1 MEGINTRKTGKMVNI
16 NALTAEALN
25 PGSTDDIFVQ
35 HDGLFTELCA
45 RWIQSGAK
53 TDAKIAAF
61 GRLLPLAPHLAE
73 HVERFLSH
81 TSNSS
86 VIGYSASSD
95 GTRVTQDS
103 DLIEALLG
111 TFRLLSYDCKNFTH
125 FVRPLALENLFQ
137 HTSRVVRYLAI
148 RTLCI
153 YAHTADYATQEM
165 IKSFVGEGEIEGP
178 WEGHQI
184 DYRFLSLWEEKRW
197 KGLQEK
203 MCEDSFTDETYAT
216 AVQQDL
222 SPYTVNVNGVL
233 LPRLDGAPSQERP
246 AELISTATTEENLK
260 RIAHGLLRSSPIL
273 LTGLA
278 GSGKTLLTRHLAW
291 QLNKLDKMVTL
302 HLNEQSDAKLLIG
315 MYTTGAKP
323 GTFAWRAGVLT
334 TAVREGRWIFIEDLD
349 RAPNEVISTI
359 LPLIERGE
367 LLIPS
372 RGETIRAARGFRII
386 ATMRSTLNPRGQEI
400 VPRQSMIG
408 HRFWKSITV
417 QMPQLDEFRQVI
429 YAKYPAL
436 QKHLSG
442 IMEVYARLLEL
453 YCDAKFSSENGT
465 SLRALTPR
473 DLLKW
478 CDRIAVLLGQSVSF
492 SNAQKDD
499 IFMEAFDCFAA
510 SLRSESARLKV
521 MSCVAEE
528 LHIDPQ
534 RRDHLLRNRE
544 VKLQVPSKITA
555 AGTIQI
561 GRARLSKHKS
571 SKKLGSGRPFSTND
585 YTLRLLE
592 KVAVA
597 VDRQEP
603 LLLVGETGTGKT
615 TCIQYLAEQLGRKL
629 VAFNLSQQ
637 SESGDLL
644 GGFKPVNVRSLVIPL
659 KDEFDK
665 IFDTTF
671 SRKKNLRFMEMLG
684 KRVAKGEWKRVCALW
699 REALKMVDA
708 ARKSHESQ
716 TSSPDPDGGQPKKKR
731 KMDSLPINFPTAR
744 WEKFATDLHDL
755 EAQLS
760 CGSETFAF
768 SFLEGNIVK
777 AVRNGDWVLLDEINL
792 ASSDTLEALTD
803 LLGGG
808 PDGNPSI
815 LLTETGN
822 VERVVAHPNFRVFA
836 AMNPATDVGKKDL
849 PPGIRSRFTELYVE
863 SPDGDEKSLRNI
875 VEKYLGGDGTDP
887 AIVRVARDV
896 TVLYLD
902 IQKLAKANMLVDG
915 ADQKA
920 HFSLRTLTR
929 TLSYAR
935 DIAPLCT
942 LRRALYEGFHMSF
955 LTFLGKVSEDLVAP
969 LITKHLFPQ
978 KASVKA
984 ELGRPLQQPSDGRGY
999 VRQGHYWLRQ
1009 GVHDLEEQS
1018 HYIITPFVQRNMNNL
1033 IRAASTRKYPVLIQG
1048 PTSSG
1053 KTSMIEYLAKRSGNK
1068 FVRIN
1073 NHEHTDLQE
1082 YLGSY
1087 ISGADGKLTF
1097 QEGILVRALR
1107 EGHWIV
1113 LDELNLAPTD
1123 VLEALNRLLDD
1134 NRELLIPETQEIV
1147 RPHEDFMLFAT
1158 QNPAGL
1164 YGGRKVLSRAFRNR
1178 FLELHFDDIPVEEL
1192 TEILHRRTMIP
1203 ETWCKRIVKVYR
1215 ELSTLRQ
1222 ENRIFEQKSFATL
1235 RDLFRWAQRKADT
1248 VQDLANNGYMLL
1260 AERVRKEEER
1270 VAVKKI
1276 LETVMSEK
1284 GPRVTIDEEQ
1294 LFSPDS
1300 LVNIEGLSNGVT
1312 KVDTG
1317 VVWTRAMRR
1326 LSVLVAHAIRNNEP
1340 VLLIGETGCGKTTVC
1355 QLLADQFN
1363 NQLHIVNA
1371 HQNTETGDLIGAQ
1384 RPIRNRAAIEESVR
1398 EQVLRALAGIASE
1411 TLQGDPTSL
1420 GFEELMASYD
1430 RIAKES
1436 PDSFTDEVRR
1446 SILLS
1451 RAKVSALFEWA
1462 DGSLVYAMK
1471 QGHYFL
1477 LDEISLADDSVL
1489 ERLNSVLEP
1498 SRSLLLAEKGPI
1510 DSHITASDGF
1520 QFLATMNPGG
1530 DYGKKELSPAL
1541 RNRFTE
1547 IWVPAMSDLDDILE
1561 IVRSK
1566 LKSSLV
1572 QYAGAI
1578 VSFSQW
1584 FNDKYNTS
1592 VASSISIRDT
1602 LAWVSFI
1609 NDSKHDDPIFGVVHG
1624 AAMVFIDTLGANPAG
1639 LLAISAATIDDEKA
1653 ACLHHLSKLLGQD
1666 VAPMYFGTIEILNT
1680 EHSFQLG
1687 SFSIPKFSS
1696 AASQSSNFA
1705 LEAPTTRSNAMRV
1718 IRALQLPKPI
1728 LLEGNPG
1735 VGKTTLVTALAKAI
1749 GKPFTRLNL
1758 SEQTDLMDLFGSDV
1772 PVEGG
1777 AAGTFAWRDAP
1788 FLKAMKNGDWVLLD
1802 EMNLASQSVLEGL
1815 NAVLDHRGEVYIS
1828 ELDQTFHKHRDF
1840 RVFAAQ
1846 NPHHQGGG
1854 RKGLPASFVNRFTVV
1869 YADVFRPEDLTLIC
1883 NKVFPSIDEQE
1894 VAKLIR
1900 FVAELDE
1907 QVVNRRT
1914 FGNLGAP
1921 WEFNLRDTLRWL
1933 QLLTSEHFPGSARDF
1948 LDTIF
1953 AQRFRAESDRIRLR
1967 RLFENQYGVHQPRI
1981 SLFHNLS
1988 TEAIQVGLGL
1998 LPRDTAVTRPDPMS
2012 TLRASQL
2019 GSMEA
2024 LLVSVKQ
2031 NWPVI
2036 IVGPPGSGKTAM
2048 ISQLAGYVGTDLITF
2063 SMNADVDAMDLVGGY
2078 EQLDPTREVHRCLEQ
2093 AEEMVRRHVATSTKP
2108 SAVHLQLLERLQ
2120 TDSFTRDNGSAVQF
2134 LESLAGLSLEASE
2147 LAHKLHSSL
2156 QASNQQIDGA
2166 RFQWVDGILIR
2177 SLEQGKWLVLDNANL
2192 CSSAVLDR
2200 LNSLLEPNGYLS
2212 INEHSTDD
2220 GEARIVRPH
2229 PNFRIFMTMDS
2240 KYGELSRAM
2249 RNRAVEICLLEGDF
2263 GTVQNDRP
2271 VVQYPLDSAMYRYRL
2286 FQEHEDNLSVTLEER
2301 FGHLGLQ
2308 DNHLLES
2315 FTKQTR
2321 QGLVL
2326 SSFAG
2331 SNETNGHHD
2340 TQPLPVVPQASIE
2353 DRIQRSARFLGTT
2366 WTPHA
2371 MEVYNKLGT
2380 DGLTR
2385 LRPYHPLGNELLL
2398 SCTEASRTLNIW
2410 SASVYEVMFDLYDMQ
2425 QAIQDLP
2432 SARFERRKERQKL
2445 PAFLYA
2451 YWQGLV
2457 KAVEGVWNALHQ
2469 DHHIDVAFLKPLRTL
2484 FWAFHTLT
2492 TVSTFDR
2499 ATFQTYLKMLT
2510 SAIPAIAGDSG
2521 SLVESMSNVLTKQV
2535 AIFGSDV
2542 QLTTGMGMEHI
2553 WRIFKA
2559 STPTTQAQLNAILE
2573 LESLADRLDAVMW
2586 QSTLHVDEMVQLR
2599 ERVASSLNLVRKNH
2613 VDAKELVAGLSAA
2626 IYDLEQ
2632 NIGEDNMFITP
2643 YFEDEFEGLCQFLDI
2658 ARNDTDTK
2666 RNTSPTA
2673 TVIAT
2678 RAKSALF
2685 ARRATKLVDL
2695 AFGRSHH
2702 GSEHFIKLYRHLGLT
2717 RKSAN
2722 AMVLQGQFHAAVLG
2736 KLYGADEVQLAQLD
2750 RFETELQ
2757 VLSQQVS
2764 LDAGRITNDQNAALD
2779 LLYKDIY
2786 NGIIASH
2793 SDILIDAASGSSVVI
2808 SSDAD
2813 ISDDY
2818 RSTLEVGI
2826 ARCARSP
2833 NSVADS
2839 AAWIHLGLL
2848 GLQLYVP
2855 NYPHDPALRPMI
2867 ERDMFNEEKCSLLE
2881 VLSALRQFQIDYTG
2895 QNTSF
2900 RIRQVEELVDNMG
2913 QEPPVPAIVRPTTSE
2928 LDDLQGEFTNLL
2940 STIQP
2945 LLNQSMSLQEAARDV
2960 TLQQNVLRIIQRLT
2974 DGYRAYDDI
2983 TDIAIGLTMGQR
2995 EEEKIVRGNVSKSL
3009 AYMSSQTPF
3018 FGRSKPM
3025 ETSESVLQIM
3035 EEGLGQREHAV
3046 DLRWHT
3052 LFSLLVLNNTDPA
3065 AMTAPAARTLLHDL
3079 FASLYGDWKT
3089 KLLKDQEKEAQN
3101 SSLYTYRGM
3110 DDDEVDEDPTLFP
3123 DYDVDQENEVKP
3135 IRLPSNSRDYAIRL
3149 SNIHAEL
3156 FVQGRDASD
3165 SIKALLE
3172 WCATE
3177 LNRISGGKSY
3187 DSKHEDVLPVIYL
3200 TLEKKVNALS
3210 TVGTARTYN
3219 FYFDANLSEAKRLIT
3234 LIHRIQTRYRQIR
3247 SIWPEHATLS
3257 EVLRTCDEALEFR
3270 HIDPVAKF
3278 ITKAEKLYAYMHE
3291 WQKVASKEYS
3301 TANVFDDLTKLLVS
3315 WRELELTTWARLFD
3329 MEEEK
3334 YRDDAKSWFFVA
3346 YETVIA
3352 ASESSED
3359 EKSLQTH
3366 VRNLLKS
3373 LEGFFEA
3380 TTLGHFEQRIKLL
3393 GQLRQH
3399 ASMRMQD
3406 VDAFRTVHAALDN
3419 FLAYY
3424 SRLEKPVHETLAK
3437 GRQAL
3442 EKQIT
3447 DVIKLAS
3454 WKDTNIEVLKQSAK
3468 ANHRKLTKLVRKFR
3482 ALLNRPVSG
3491 IMNAGFPDETH
3502 LLQDVSLEHV
3512 ITATNP
3518 EALKLCATKIP
3529 GWDER
3534 PSRFKNLAVTV
3545 SMMRNLTTPK
3555 TDTVDGASYISEF
3568 ITDLSGSIIELQ
3580 KATPTTLTEENKASV
3595 QHLKTQK
3602 RKLYADTMKELR
3614 QMGINSNLSVDTLAK
3629 QDELSIILST
3639 IPLVKGSESTGHVAE
3654 YHLHKAL
3661 NIMPQVRAVTREH
3674 SGDLTANDVSR
3685 SIGYLEGLLHASM
3698 RQRTVL
3704 SKAARSLE
3712 LINAPMALIANLCQ
3726 SEPYEF
3732 TVTFEHVDVSGFVQ
3746 PQLRWLAAML
3756 KTATDVVSAQARLGK
3771 TTELDALIREM
3782 RAWTGTAHN
3791 LADAY
3796 DQSPKL
3802 PFNVQSVAYQKVN
3815 DSVKTFLSDLQGSFS
3830 ASVGNSDI
3838 AKTVLRQVEPF
3849 LFLYPAANAVQYS
3862 DDLRVSVEAHAKDT
3876 LTSMDLILGSMQDVE
3891 VAMTGIPASTDDAS
3905 WLLKE
3910 EQALSAALMA
3920 LHAPHIS
3927 ETLQTLL
3934 DNMQYLREDAN
3945 LQGIVALLASVKPIL
3960 DQYAATHKY
3969 IVDRLD
3975 ALHASTAN
3983 LLHRLSK
3990 SFIQIGTQGF
4000 CQPPEKS
4007 NDPQKGKDDKLES
4020 GTGLGEGEG
4029 AEDISKDIEDD
4040 EDLED
4045 LAQEQK
4051 GEREGSIEEQ
4061 EDAVDMGEQEMEGE
4075 TEEVG
4080 EKEDKGDESGE
4091 EGDGDAQ
4098 SEVGSVD
4105 DLGPSAVDEKMWDD
4119 GGKEDDAKD
4128 KEGKEDVGTED
4139 QEEQVAAE
4147 QKEKEKSGEDKEED
4161 GEDGKKEGEEEDDME
4176 MEGEDQEENISAGE
4190 KEQMDPHA
4198 KEEET
4203 LDLPEDLN
4211 MDGQDDEGKEDDD
4224 LGDMDMVD
4232 DLPED
4237 EMDPE
4242 VDPSQP
4248 DTMEEDVGPEQEG
4261 EEEKDTTGHIEEKE
4275 QPEGEKEDEGD
4286 EPMDD
4291 DDAVPLPDENIP
4303 EDEVREQKDSDQA
4316 DPNAEAGAGTEAN
4329 EEAHKNKNEQASAS
4343 AANQDEGQEGESAE
4357 QQQAP
4362 TTEDGQLG
4370 QTAAPDA
4377 GGHGEQPEES
4387 KETQSFKKLG
4397 DVLEKWYNQQKQI
4410 QDAQD
4415 KDETQ
4420 AQQIDKEIDMADA
4433 DFEHLGDEEQQ
4444 ADTQALGTATEDQ
4457 AKTLDHDMAL
4467 PMNEEEDKMPT
4478 RPEDKD
4484 EDMVEEGEDT
4494 EMEEPEKQQDQDQE
4508 AQQPQSNA
4516 MEGQPQAFVGEQRL
4530 SPDQE
4535 DEAMADVVEIE
4546 DDDSSTTSSADNLE
4560 AQLSLTHL
4568 DPTNMDPTS
4577 ARALWLAHEASTH
4590 SLSQQLTEHLRL
4602 ILAPT
4607 LATKLRG
4614 DFRTGKRLNLKRI
4627 IPYIASGYKR
4637 DKIWLRRSMP
4647 SKRSYQVMIAL
4658 DNSGSMADSGASGL
4672 ALKTLTLVTRSL
4684 SMLGV
4689 GEVSV
4694 VGFGDEVNVAHDFDK
4709 PFTSEAGVRVFEQFG
4724 FDAKKT
4730 NVRGLVDKSLE
4741 LFKDA
4746 RQKGSSSAGE
4756 DLWQLMLIVSDG
4768 LCDDHAEIQRLVRKA
4783 QEERVMIVFI
4793 IIDSSAAAPLVP
4805 TPVPSDNPG
4814 AQLPAPVKDQAK
4826 TSILDLQ
4833 SAVFT
4838 PEGKIVRYKYMEQFP
4853 FSYYLVV
4860 RDVRELPGVLAGA
4873 LRQWFGEV
4881 AGSV

>member
-1 MEGINTRKTGKMVNI
+1 MEGINNQKAGKTVNI
-16 NALTAEALN
+16 NALASEALK
-25 PGSTDDIFVQ
+25 PGSTDDLFVQ
-35 HDGLFTELCA
+35 YGELFTELCA
-45 RWIQSGAK
+45 RWIQSGAE
-53 TDAKIAAF
+53 TEAKVAAF

-73 HVERFLSH
+73 HVERFLAH
-81 TSNSS
+81 NSNSPI
-86 VIGYSASSD
+86 IGPQDSAASGNATPS
-95 GTRVTQDS
+95 TRDS
-103 DLIEALLG
+103 DLVEVLLG
-111 TFRLLSYDCKNFTH
+111 TFRLLSYDCRNFARY
-125 FVRPLALENLFQ
+125 VRPLALESLFQ
-137 HTSRVVRYLAI
+137 HSNRAVRLLAV
-148 RTLCI
+148 RTFSL
-153 YAHTADYATQEM
+153 YVHAADHATQEM
-165 IKSFVGEGEIEGP
+165 IKRYAGEGEIEGS
-178 WEGHQI
+178 WEDQQI

-197 KGLQEK
+197 KDLQTK
-203 MCEDSFTDETYAT
+203 MREEESKDGAD
-216 AVQQDL
+216 AVPRYPEL
-222 SPYTVNVNGVL
+222 SPYTVEVNGIL

-246 AELISTATTEENLK
+246 SELVPTATTKANLK
-260 RIAHGLLRSSPIL
+260 SIARGLLGSSPIL

-278 GSGKTLLTRHLAW
+278 GSGKTILTRHFAW

-323 GTFAWRAGVLT
+323 GTFSWRAGVLT

-349 RAPNEVISTI
+349 RAPNEVISTL

-400 VPRQSMIG
+400 IPRQNMIG
-408 HRFWKSITV
+408 HRFWKTITV
-417 QMPQLDEFRQVI
+417 HMPQLNEFKQVI
-429 YAKYPAL
+429 HVKYPAL
-436 QKHLSG
+436 QKHLPG
-442 IMEVYARLLEL
+442 IMQVYARLLEL
-453 YCDAKFSSENGT
+453 YSDAKFSSENGT
-465 SLRALTPR
+465 SLRAMTPR

-478 CDRIAVLLGQSVSF
+478 CDRIAVLLVQSTTF
-492 SNAQKDD
+492 TNAQKDD
-499 IFMEAFDCFAA
+499 IFMEAFDCFAG

-521 MSCVAEE
+521 MACVAEE

-534 RRDHLLRNRE
+534 RRDHLLKDRD
-544 VKLQVPSKITA
+544 VKLQVPSKTTA
-555 AGTIQI
+555 SGTIQI
-561 GRARLSKHKS
+561 GRARLSKHRS
-571 SKKLGSGRPFSTND
+571 SKRTTSSRPFSTNN

-592 KVAVA
+592 KIAVA

-659 KDEFDK
+659 KDEFDEM
-665 IFDTTF
+665 FDMTF
-671 SRKKNLRFMEMLG
+671 SRKKNLRFLEMLG

-699 REALKMVDA
+699 REALKMVDS
-708 ARKSHESQ
+708 ARKMHESQ
-716 TSSPDPDGGQPKKKR
+716 TSSPDPEGGQPKKKR
-731 KMDSLPINFPTAR
+731 KMDSLPANFPTAR

-755 EAQLS
+755 EAQLAS
-760 CGSETFAF
+760 GSEAFAF

-887 AIVRVARDV
+887 VIIRTARDV
-896 TVLYLD
+896 TSLYLE
-902 IQKLAKANMLVDG
+902 IQQLAKANMLVDG
-915 ADQKA
+915 ADQKP

-935 DIAPLCT
+935 DVAPLCG

-955 LTFLGKVSEDLVAP
+955 LTFLGKASEDLVAP
-969 LITKHLFPQ
+969 LITKYLFPQ
-978 KASVKA
+978 KATLKS
-984 ELGRPLQQPSDGRGY
+984 ELGKPLQQPSDGRDY

-1009 GVHDLEEQS
+1009 GVHTVEEQS

-1134 NRELLIPETQEIV
+1134 NRELLIPETQEVV
-1147 RPHEDFMLFAT
+1147 RPHDDFMLFAT

-1178 FLELHFDDIPVEEL
+1178 FLELHFDDIPVGEL
-1192 TEILHRRTMIP
+1192 TEILHRRTKIP

-1248 VQDLANNGYMLL
+1248 IQDLANNGYMLL

-1284 GPRVTIDEEQ
+1284 GPRVTIDEQQ

-1300 LVNIEGLSNGVT
+1300 LSHIEGLSREVT
-1312 KVDTG
+1312 KANTD

-1384 RPIRNRAAIEESVR
+1384 RPIRNRAAIEELIR
-1398 EQVLRALAGIASE
+1398 EQVLEVLPSVQTNE
-1411 TLQGDPTSL
+1411 MQDDLTSL
-1420 GFEELMASYD
+1420 SLEELLAVYD
-1430 RIAKES
+1430 RLATGT
-1436 PDSFTDEVRR
+1436 PDSIPEAARKA
-1446 SILLS
+1446 ILLN
-1451 RAKVSALFEWA
+1451 RAKAGALFEWA

-1498 SRSLLLAEKGPI
+1498 SRTLLLAEKGPT
-1510 DSHITASDGF
+1510 DSEIVANDGF

-1547 IWVPAMSDLDDILE
+1547 IWVPAMSDLDDISE

-1566 LKSSLV
+1566 LKPGLV
-1572 QYAGAI
+1572 QHAGAI

-1602 LAWVSFI
+1602 LAWVSFV
-1609 NDSKHDDPIFGVVHG
+1609 NNSAHEDPIFSVVHG

-1639 LLAISAATIDDEKA
+1639 LLAISAGSIDDEKK

-1666 VAPMYFGTIEILNT
+1666 VAPMYFSTVDISST
-1680 EHSFQLG
+1680 DQSFRLG

-1696 AASQSSNFA
+1696 AASEATNFS

-1718 IRALQLPKPI
+1718 VRALQLAKPI

-1749 GKPFTRLNL
+1749 GKPLTRLNL

-1788 FLKAMKNGDWVLLD
+1788 FLKAMRNGDWVLLD

-1828 ELDQTFHKHRDF
+1828 ELDQTFHKHQDF

-1869 YADVFRPEDLTLIC
+1869 YADVFRPDDLTLIC
-1883 NKVFPSIDEQE
+1883 KKVFPGIEEQE
-1894 VAKLIR
+1894 VTKLIR

-1907 QVVNRRT
+1907 HVVTRRA

-1933 QLLTSEHFPGSARDF
+1933 QLLASSDFPGSARDF

-1953 AQRFRAESDRIRLR
+1953 VQRFRAESDRNRLR
-1967 RLFENQYGVHQPRI
+1967 KLFQDQYGTHQPRM
-1981 SLFHNLS
+1981 SLFHNMS
-1988 TEAIQVGLGL
+1988 TKSLQVGLGL
-1998 LPRDTAVTRPDPMS
+1998 LSRDTAITRPDTVS
-2012 TLRASQL
+2012 TLHVSQL
-2019 GSMEA
+2019 GPMEA
-2024 LLVSVKQ
+2024 LLISVKQ
-2031 NWPVI
+2031 NWPI
-2036 IVGPPGSGKTAM
+2036 IVVGPPGSGKTAM
-2048 ISQLAGYVGTDLITF
+2048 INQLASYVGTDLVTF

-2078 EQLDPTREVHRCLEQ
+2078 EQVDPSREVHQCLKKV
-2093 AEEMVRRHVATSTKP
+2093 EELVRRRIATMQNPALAYIK
-2108 SAVHLQLLERLQ
+2108 VLELLQAGSVTLDSNVFRPLLDTL
-2120 TDSFTRDNGSAVQF
+2120 V
-2134 LESLAGLSLEASE
+2134 GLDTEASG
-2147 LAHKLHSSL
+2147 LAKDLQKYL
-2156 QASNQQIDGA
+2156 QAASEQIDGA

-2177 SLEQGKWLVLDNANL
+2177 ALEQGKWLVLDNANL

-2212 INEHSTDD
+2212 INEHSTAD

-2229 PNFRIFMTMDS
+2229 PDFRIFMTVDP
-2240 KYGELSRAM
+2240 KFGELSRAM
-2249 RNRAVEICLLEGDF
+2249 RNRAVEICLLDPEHQS
-2263 GTVQNDRP
+2263 VQD
-2271 VVQYPLDSAMYRYRL
+2271 VQTLQYPLDSAVYRFRH
-2286 FQEHEDNLSVTLEER
+2286 FQDHEENVTATMEQR
-2301 FGHLGLQ
+2301 FESLGLQ
-2308 DNHLLES
+2308 DNDLLAG
-2315 FTKQTR
+2315 FTKQVP
-2321 QGLVL
+2321 QGLL
-2326 SSFAG
+2326 PSSSVQKNG
-2331 SNETNGHHD
+2331 VNGHD
-2340 TQPLPVVPQASIE
+2340 PMQVVPATPSQTPE
-2353 DRIQRSARFLGTT
+2353 DRALHCSQFLQKA
-2366 WTPHA
+2366 WAPHA
-2371 MEVYNKLGT
+2371 QSISQHFGSDELI
-2380 DGLTR
+2380 R
-2385 LRPYHPLGNELLL
+2385 LMPFHPLGNELFLNQTEVSRSL
-2398 SCTEASRTLNIW
+2398 STW
-2410 SASVYEVMFDLYDMQ
+2410 SATMYEIMLDLYSMQ
-2425 QAIQDLP
+2425 QAIQNLP
-2432 SARFERRKERQKL
+2432 SARFERRKEKQKL
-2445 PAFLYA
+2445 PAFLHA

-2457 KAVEGVWNALHQ
+2457 KVVEGLWEAFRQRLQ
-2469 DHHIDVAFLKPLRTL
+2469 FDTAFLTPLRTL
-2484 FWAFHTLT
+2484 FWAFHTLST
-2492 TVSTFDR
+2492 GSTFDR

-2510 SAIPAIAGDSG
+2510 SAMPTGTVEDSNHLVQSITTTLSKQIA
-2521 SLVESMSNVLTKQV
+2521 V
-2535 AIFGSDV
+2535 FGSDV
-2542 QLTTGMGMEHI
+2542 QLTTGLGMERI
-2553 WRIFKA
+2553 WRTFKPA
-2559 STPTTQAQLNAILE
+2559 TPKTQKQLRSILD
-2573 LESLADRLDAVMW
+2573 LESLADRLDAIMW
-2586 QSTLHVDEMVQLR
+2586 KSTLRIDEMVQIR
-2599 ERVASSLNLVRKNH
+2599 ERISSSLDLVRRDQ
-2613 VDAKELVAGLSAA
+2613 VDANEFIAGLSGA
-2626 IYDLEQ
+2626 IQELEQ
-2632 NIGEDNMFITP
+2632 SIGEDNMVITP
-2643 YFEDEFEGLCQFLDI
+2643 YFEDEFEGLCQFLDV
-2658 ARNDTDTK
+2658 AFNEEALQQY
-2666 RNTSPTA
+2666 TSPA
-2673 TVIAT
+2673 AAVVAA

-2685 ARRATKLVDL
+2685 ARRPTKLPTVAVGQSDN
-2695 AFGRSHH
+2695 AP
-2702 GSEHFIKLYRHLGLT
+2702 EHFAKSYRHLGLT
-2717 RKSAN
+2717 RPASST
-2722 AMVLQGQFHAAVLG
+2722 MVLQGRFHISVLS

-2757 VLSQQVS
+2757 VLSQQIS
-2764 LDAGRITNDQNAALD
+2764 LDAGRITQDQQHALD
-2779 LLYKDIY
+2779 GLYKGVYDQLV
-2786 NGIIASH
+2786 ASH
-2793 SDILIDAASGSSVVI
+2793 SGDIPDT
-2808 SSDAD
+2808 
-2813 ISDDY
+2813 Y
-2818 RSTLEVGI
+2818 RSTLEDGI
-2826 ARCARSP
+2826 AKCSRPTGSHL
-2833 NSVADS
+2833 DTK
-2839 AAWIHLGLL
+2839 AWIQLGLF
-2848 GLQLYVP
+2848 GLRLYVP

-2867 ERDMFNEEKCSLLE
+2867 ERRMFNEEKDAMLQALG
-2881 VLSALRQFQIDYTG
+2881 ALRQFQLDYTG
-2895 QNTSF
+2895 QDTSF
-2900 RIRQVEELVDNMG
+2900 RIRQVEQAVEKMG
-2913 QEPPVPAIVRPTTSE
+2913 EEPPVPAIVRPDVSE

-2945 LLNQSMSLQEAARDV
+2945 LLNESMSIEEAARDV
-2960 TLQQNVLRIIQRLT
+2960 TLQQNILRIIQRLT
-2974 DGYRAYDDI
+2974 EGYRAYDDI
-2983 TDIAIGLTMGQR
+2983 TDTAVGFLVCLQIGLILGQTDA
-2995 EEEKIVRGNVSKSL
+2995 EKQAQSAVSKSL
-3009 AYMSSQTPF
+3009 AYLSSETPF

-3025 ETSESVLQIM
+3025 ERSEHLLQTM
-3035 EEGLGQREHAV
+3035 DQGLGQRDHAV

-3052 LFSLLVLNNTDPA
+3052 LHSLLILKSTDPGF
-3065 AMTAPAARTLLHDL
+3065 TSKPAARELLHNL

-3089 KLLKDQEKEAQN
+3089 KLLQDQEKEAQN

-3110 DDDEVDEDPTLFP
+3110 DDDADEEDPSLFP
-3123 DYDVDQENEVKP
+3123 DYEADEEQQDKP
-3135 IRLPSNSRDYAIRL
+3135 PRAPSNSRDHAIRL
-3149 SNIHAEL
+3149 ANIHAEL
-3156 FVQGRDASD
+3156 LIEGRNASD

-3172 WCATE
+3172 WCAAE
-3177 LNRISGGKSY
+3177 LNRIPDGKSHG
-3187 DSKHEDVLPVIYL
+3187 SNHEDALPTIYL
-3200 TLEKKVNALS
+3200 TLEKKATVLS
-3210 TVGTARTYN
+3210 SLGTAKTYN
-3219 FYFDANLSEAKRLIT
+3219 FYFDANLQESKRFIT
-3234 LIHRIQTRYRQIR
+3234 IIHRVQARYRQIR
-3247 SIWPEHATLS
+3247 NVWPEHATLS
-3257 EVLRTCDEALEFR
+3257 DVLRTCEEALEFR
-3270 HIDPVAKF
+3270 HVDPVAKF
-3278 ITKAEKLYAYMHE
+3278 ITKAEKLYHYMHE
-3291 WQKVASKEYS
+3291 WQSVASKEYS
-3301 TANVFDDLTKLLVS
+3301 AINLFDDLTKLLVS

-3329 MEEEK
+3329 MEEAK
-3334 YRDDAKSWFFVA
+3334 FRDDAKSWFFVA
-3346 YETVIA
+3346 YETIIA
-3352 ASESSED
+3352 ASESVED
-3359 EKSLQTH
+3359 EKSMKLH
-3366 VRNLLKS
+3366 AKNLLKS
-3373 LEGFFEA
+3373 LEGFFE
-3380 TTLGHFEQRIKLL
+3380 TTTFGQFEQRIKLL
-3393 GQLRQH
+3393 EQLRQH
-3399 ASMRMQD
+3399 TAMLMQD
-3406 VDAFRTVHAALDN
+3406 VDSFRIIHAALDN
-3419 FLAYY
+3419 FIAYY
-3424 SRLEKPVHETLAK
+3424 SRITKPVHEALAK
-3437 GRQAL
+3437 GRQSL

-3468 ANHRKLTKLVRKFR
+3468 TNHRKLTKLVRKFR
-3482 ALLNRPVSG
+3482 ALLNKPVSSLMKG
-3491 IMNAGFPDETH
+3491 GFPEETH
-3502 LLQDVSLEHV
+3502 MLQDISVEHV
-3512 ITATNP
+3512 STATNP
-3518 EALKLCATKIP
+3518 EALELCTNIIP
-3529 GWDER
+3529 AWNER
-3534 PSRFKNLAVTV
+3534 PTRFQKLDTTV
-3545 SMMRNLTTPK
+3545 SLMRNLTAPK
-3555 TDTVDGASYISEF
+3555 IETVDGASYITDF
-3568 ITDLSGSIIELQ
+3568 ITELTTEIVELQ
-3580 KATPTTLTEENKASV
+3580 KTTPTTLTEDNKESV

-3602 RKLYADTMKELR
+3602 RKLYADTMKTLR
-3614 QMGINSNLSVDTLAK
+3614 QMGVNSNLSIDTLAK
-3629 QDELSIILST
+3629 QDELSTILST
-3639 IPLVKGSESTGHVAE
+3639 MPLVKSDKGTGRAPE
-3654 YHLHKAL
+3654 YYLHKAL
-3661 NIMPQVRAVTREH
+3661 NTMPQVRAVIREH
-3674 SGDLTANDVSR
+3674 SADLTPNDVTR
-3685 SIGYLEGLLHASM
+3685 SIGYLEGLLHVSI
-3698 RQRTVL
+3698 RQRGVL
-3704 SKAARSLE
+3704 SRAAQNFE
-3712 LINAPMALIANLCQ
+3712 QIKTPMPIFADLCQ
-3726 SEPYEF
+3726 TDSHFVWASEQQVGA
-3732 TVTFEHVDVSGFVQ
+3732 TGSLQ
-3746 PQLRWLAAML
+3746 SQLRWLAAML
-3756 KTATDVVSAQARLGK
+3756 KTGTDIVNAQAKLGR
-3771 TTELDALIREM
+3771 TNELDTLIRQM
-3782 RAWTGTAHN
+3782 REWTTKTQE

-3796 DQSPKL
+3796 DRL
-3802 PFNVQSVAYQKVN
+3802 PNLPSNIHSEAHQALNKSVNAH
-3815 DSVKTFLSDLQGSFS
+3815 LSDIHS
-3830 ASVGNSDI
+3830 AFKEWVDNNDMARTI
-3838 AKTVLRQVEPF
+3838 LRHIEPF
-3849 LFLYPAANAVQYS
+3849 LFNYPMVKAIGFS
-3862 DDLRVSVEAHAKDT
+3862 EDLRITVEDHVKDIFSC
-3876 LTSMDLILGSMQDVE
+3876 LDLILGSMQDVE
-3891 VAMTGIPASTDDAS
+3891 AAVKDIPASTDDAS
-3905 WLLKE
+3905 WLTKE
-3910 EQALSAALMA
+3910 EEALSAALNA
-3920 LHAPHIS
+3920 LHTPQIS
-3927 ETLQTLL
+3927 NALQTLL
-3934 DNMQYLREDAN
+3934 DRMQYLYEDAN
-3945 LQGIVALLASVKPIL
+3945 LQGIAALFISVKPIL
-3960 DQYAATHKY
+3960 DQYVASHKY
-3969 IVDRLD
+3969 LVNRFDE
-3975 ALHASTAN
+3975 LHTSTAS
-3983 LLHRLSK
+3983 LLYRLSK
-3990 SFIQIGTQGF
+3990 SFIQVGTQGF
-4000 CQPPEKS
+4000 CQPSEKS
-4007 NDPQKGKDDKLES
+4007 NDPQKGNEKLES

-4045 LAQEQK
+4045 LAQEK

-4061 EDAVDMGEQEMEGE
+4061 EDAVEMGEQEMEGE
-4075 TEEVG
+4075 SEQVG
-4080 EKEDKGDESGE
+4080 DKEDQGDESGD
-4091 EGDGDAQ
+4091 EGDQDAQ

-4128 KEGKEDVGTED
+4128 KEGKEDVGTENQD
-4139 QEEQVAAE
+4139 EQVASE
-4147 QKEKEKSGEDKEED
+4147 QKEKEKNGE
-4161 GEDGKKEGEEEDDME
+4161 EGEEEDKEEKKDGQEEEME
-4176 MEGEDQEENISAGE
+4176 MEGEDQEENVGVGE

-4211 MDGQDDEGKEDDD
+4211 MDGQEDDGKDDD
-4224 LGDMDMVD
+4224 LGDMDMGD
-4232 DLPED
+4232 DLPEE

-4242 VDPSQP
+4242 VDPGQP
-4248 DTMEEDVGPEQEG
+4248 DTMDEDIGPEQEG
-4261 EEEKDTTGHIEEKE
+4261 EEAKDTTGHVQDEE
-4275 QPEGEKEDEGD
+4275 QPPEEQEEEGE
-4286 EPMDD
+4286 EPVD
-4291 DDAVPLPDENIP
+4291 DDAVPMPDENMP
-4303 EDEVREQKDSDQA
+4303 DDETRDTKDTDQP

-4329 EEAHKNKNEQASAS
+4329 EEAHENKNEQASAS
-4343 AANQDEGQEGESAE
+4343 AANQDEGQEGDSSE

-4362 TTEDGQLG
+4362 TTEEGVLG
-4370 QTAAPDA
+4370 QTTAPDA

-4410 QDAQD
+4410 QDARE

-4420 AQQIDKEIDMADA
+4420 VQQIDKEIDMADA
-4433 DFEHLGDEEQQ
+4433 DFEHLGDEEEQ

-4457 AKTLDHDMAL
+4457 AKALDHDMAM
-4467 PMNEEEDKMPT
+4467 PMNEEEEKMPT

-4484 EDMVEEGEDT
+4484 DELARAEEDI
-4494 EMEEPEKQQDQDQE
+4494 EMEDAEQAQDQDQE
-4508 AQQPQSNA
+4508 AQQQQSNA
-4516 MEGQPQAFVGEQRL
+4516 MEGQPQAFIGEQKPF
-4530 SPDQE
+4530 PDQE
-4535 DEAMADVVEIE
+4535 DEDMADAIPL
-4546 DDDSSTTSSADNLE
+4546 DDDEESSTSTSDNIE

-4568 DPTNMDPTS
+4568 DPSTMDTTS

-4647 SKRSYQVMIAL
+4647 SKRSYQVLIAL
-4658 DNSGSMADSGASGL
+4658 DDSESMAKSGASNL
-4672 ALKTLTLVTRSL
+4672 ALKTLTLVTRSMA
-4684 SMLGV
+4684 MLEV
-4689 GEVSV
+4689 GEVGV
-4694 VGFGDEVNVAHDFDK
+4694 VGFGDGVNVAHEFDK

-4724 FDAKKT
+4724 FDASKT
-4730 NVRGLVDKSLE
+4730 NVRGVVDRSLE

-4746 RQKGSSSAGE
+4746 RQRGSSSASD

-4793 IIDSSAAAPLVP
+4793 IIDSSAAAPFVP
-4805 TPVPSDNPG
+4805 TPAPSDNPA
-4814 AQLPAPVKDQAK
+4814 AQPPAPQKEQPK

-4838 PEGKIVRYKYMEQFP
+4838 PEGKVVRYKYMEHFP
-4853 FSYYLVV
+4853 FRYYLVV